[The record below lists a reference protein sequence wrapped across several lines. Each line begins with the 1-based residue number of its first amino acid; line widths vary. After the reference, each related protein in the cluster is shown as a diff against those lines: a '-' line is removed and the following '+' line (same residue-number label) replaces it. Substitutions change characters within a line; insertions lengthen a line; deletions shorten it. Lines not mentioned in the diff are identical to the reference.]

1 MSLKKTLDTL
11 KCPPERTIYI
21 GDTNQDMLDAQAC
34 GMWGAGAA
42 WASTATLKQ
51 EDWNG
56 RVKVFD
62 TIESLETWLLT

>member
-1 MSLKKTLDTL
+1 
-11 KCPPERTIYI
+11 
-21 GDTNQDMLDAQAC
+21 MLDAQAC
-34 GMWGAGAA
+34 GIWGAGAA

-62 TIESLETWLLT
+62 TIESMETWLLT